1 MSRLNHWLS
10 GVRVLDLSRYRPG
23 PFAGMLLAD
32 MGAEV
37 LKIEGP
43 DGDDMQH
50 LGPRDAAGEP
60 IFYPSLNGGKKVR
73 RMNLKNAQVRAEFL
87 QLVESA
93 DVLLETFRPGVM
105 ARLGLGY
112 EVLNAV
118 NPRLIYCG
126 VSGYGANGP
135 LAGAAGHDANYLAQT
150 GVLYRNGRG
159 TCSYFDPPIS
169 DDVGALFAVIA
180 IQGALRERET
190 SGRGCQID
198 TGLADAMWPLQ
209 SFQLADFGKRG
220 YSPGPEETYLNDGAA
235 WYRAYPTRDGRSVA
249 LGAAGGVFW
258 QRFCAVAGRP
268 DWVAREH
275 EPMPQRALI
284 AEVGALLGSM
294 TLAECVE
301 RFVPADCCLSPV
313 LTLDEAV
320 ASEQVAARQLVRQ
333 GPDGALQALFPAWV
347 DGEPPA
353 LRELLRATD
362 AGFDAAGFG
371 EVKNSNESVAA

>member
-1 MSRLNHWLS
+1 MSRMNHWLT
-10 GVRVLDLSRYRPG
+10 GVKVLDLSRYRPG

-50 LGPRDAAGEP
+50 LGPRDASGAP

-73 RMNLKNAQVRAEFL
+73 RMNLKDAAARAEFL
-87 QLVESA
+87 ELVKCA

-105 ARLGLGY
+105 TRLHLGY
-112 EVLNAV
+112 EVLAEV

-180 IQGALRERET
+180 IQGALREREH
-190 SGRGCQID
+190 SGRGCVID
-198 TGLADAMWPLQ
+198 TGLADSVWPLQ
-209 SFQLADFGKRG
+209 SFQLADFGKRA

-235 WYRAYPTRDGRSVA
+235 WYRAYPTRDGRHVA

-258 QRFCAVAGRP
+258 KRFCEAAGRT
-268 DWVAREH
+268 DWIAREH
-275 EPMPQRALI
+275 EPLPQRALI
-284 AEVGALLGSM
+284 AEVGALLSSM

-301 RFVPADCCLSPV
+301 RFVPADCCVSPV
-313 LTLDEAV
+313 LSLDEALE
-320 ASEQVAARQLVRQ
+320 SEQVAVRRLVRR
-333 GPDGALQALFPAWV
+333 GGDGALQALFPAWV

-353 LRELLRATD
+353 LREPMRATEG
-362 AGFDAAGFG
+362 GFASAVNPRGS
-371 EVKNSNESVAA
+371 K

>member
-1 MSRLNHWLS
+1 MSRMNHWLT
-10 GVRVLDLSRYRPG
+10 GVKVLDLSRYRPG

-50 LGPRDAAGEP
+50 LGPRDADGAP

-73 RMNLKNAQVRAEFL
+73 RMNLKDAAARAEFL
-87 QLVESA
+87 ELVESA

-112 EVLNAV
+112 AVLAQV

-169 DDVGALFAVIA
+169 DDVGALLAVIA
-180 IQGALRERET
+180 IQGALREREQ
-190 SGRGCQID
+190 SGRGCLID
-198 TGLADAMWPLQ
+198 TGLADSVWPLQ

-235 WYRAYPTRDGRSVA
+235 WYRAYPTRDGRHVA

-258 QRFCAVAGRP
+258 KRFCEAAGRI
-268 DWVAREH
+268 DWIAREH
-275 EPMPQRALI
+275 EPLPQRALI
-284 AEVGALLGSM
+284 AEVGALIAAM

-301 RFVPADCCLSPV
+301 RFVPADCCVSPV
-313 LTLDEAV
+313 LSLDEALE
-320 ASEQVAARQLVRQ
+320 SEQVAVRRLVRR
-333 GPDGALQALFPAWV
+333 GGDGALQALFPAWV

-353 LRELLRATD
+353 LREPMRTTGG
-362 AGFDAAGFG
+362 GFASA
-371 EVKNSNESVAA
+371 VNTRRSN

>member
-1 MSRLNHWLS
+1 MSRVNQWLA
-10 GVRVLDLSRYRPG
+10 GIRVLDLSRYRPG

-50 LGPRDAAGEP
+50 LGPSDAAGDP
-60 IFYPSLNGGKKVR
+60 IFYPSLNSGKKVR
-73 RMNLKNAQVRAEFL
+73 RMNLKDAAARAAFIE
-87 QLVESA
+87 LVKDA

-105 ARLGLGY
+105 DRLGLGY
-112 EVLNAV
+112 EVLAAV
-118 NPRLIYCG
+118 NPRLVYCA

-150 GVLYRNGRG
+150 GVLFRNGRG

-180 IQGALRERET
+180 IQGALRGREQ
-190 SGRGCQID
+190 SGRGCLID
-198 TGLADAMWPLQ
+198 TGLADAVWPLQ

-220 YSPGPEETYLNDGAA
+220 YAPGPEETYLNDGAA
-235 WYRAYPTRDGRSVA
+235 WYRAYPTSDGRHVA

-258 QRFCAVAGRP
+258 KRFCEAAGRP
-268 DWVAREH
+268 EWIAREH

-284 AEVGALLGSM
+284 AEIGALLGSL
-294 TLAECVE
+294 TLDQCVQ
-301 RFVPADCCLSPV
+301 RFGPADCCVSPV
-313 LTLDEAV
+313 LSLDEAL
-320 ASEQVAARQLVRQ
+320 ASGQVAARKLVRR
-333 GPDGALQALFPAWV
+333 GDDGALQALFPAWV

-353 LRELLRATD
+353 LRTAMRATD
-362 AGFDAAGFG
+362 GGFDVTPATRS
-371 EVKNSNESVAA
+371 SN